1 MIGGLVSSSLLEDAR
16 LIRAVSSITSRA
28 ERQPSPEVLRETY
41 VETGVMPQVANFNH
55 QILYG
60 RRGTGKTHV
69 LQVLGAEMED
79 DPNVFRIYLDIRLLG
94 SAHMFTDPTQPLAP
108 RCIALFK
115 DLLRLLQGRLL
126 DIATDPER
134 NGDGMEEV
142 SNLAQYITEKTAE
155 VTSRD
160 VKTMRQAGGDSQV
173 GLRVGVAQAVP
184 SVELNLGRTTNHAN
198 SDEVAYTEAL
208 RETIVYSEV
217 YQVLDAAL
225 VAMDVQHLVL
235 LVDEWT
241 SIPTDLQP
249 FIAEFLKRSVLPSQ
263 RITVKIGSLEYR
275 SRFSLPQSTGGNVV
289 GFELGPDITANLDL
303 DDYYVYERNP
313 GRVEEIFAAVLY
325 KHVLSGLG
333 AEVMAEY
340 GVRDAASFRSRVFT
354 ERATF
359 VELVRAGEG
368 VVRDFLGIFA
378 AAFFKA
384 TTDSG
389 RKKIDLHSVE
399 EAARDWYETD
409 KSASLSDQQ
418 HTALQR
424 IIRDVIGSRQTK
436 MFMLSREHANHP
448 IIMSL
453 FDLRL
458 IHLIERGYSDKE
470 NPGLRYNIYALD
482 YGTYVDLKRT
492 KVEPAGMLFE
502 DMAIGEQPTDVPLV
516 PLADKR
522 SIRRVILQTSI
533 FDDL

>member
-1 MIGGLVSSSLLEDAR
+1 MTDSLLEDAR
-16 LIRAVSSITSRA
+16 MVRAVSRIASRS
-28 ERQPSPEVLRETY
+28 ERQPNPQVLRETY
-41 VETGVMPQVANFNH
+41 VETGVMPQVANFGH

-60 RRGTGKTHV
+60 HRGTGKTHV
-69 LQVLGAEMED
+69 LQVLGGQMEEEG
-79 DPNVFRIYLDIRLLG
+79 NVFHVYLDIRLLG
-94 SAHMFTDPTQPLAP
+94 SAHMFTDTTQPLAP
-108 RCIALFK
+108 RCIALYK
-115 DLLRLLQGRLL
+115 DFLGLLQARLL

-134 NGDGMEEV
+134 DGSGLEEV
-142 SNLAQYITEKTAE
+142 SELARYITERTAE

-160 VKTMRQAGGDSQV
+160 VKTMRQTEGGSQV
-173 GLRVGVAQAVP
+173 DLRAGLAPTGPSADLNVG
-184 SVELNLGRTTNHAN
+184 STTRRAAT
-198 SDEVAYTEAL
+198 DEIAYTEAL
-208 RETIVYSEV
+208 RETIIYSEI
-217 YQVLDAAL
+217 YQVLDTAL
-225 VAMDVQHLVL
+225 EAMHVEHLVL
-235 LVDEWT
+235 LIDEWT

-249 FIAEFLKRSVLPSQ
+249 FIAEFLKRSVLPSK

-275 SRFSLPQSTGGNVV
+275 SRFSAPRSSRENIV

-313 GRVEEIFAAVLY
+313 EKVEEIFAAVLY
-325 KHVLSGLG
+325 KHVASGLDAG
-333 AEVMAEY
+333 VTAEY
-340 GVRDAASFRSRVFT
+340 GVRDATGFRSRIFT
-354 ERATF
+354 ERGTF

-368 VVRDFLGIFA
+368 VVRDFLGIFG

-384 TTDSG
+384 TGSG
-389 RKKIDLHSVE
+389 RQKIDLHSVE

-424 IIRDVIGSRQTK
+424 IIRDVIGGRQTK
-436 MFMLSREHANHP
+436 MFMLSREHADHP
-448 IIMSL
+448 MILSL

-492 KVEPAGMLFE
+492 KVEPAGVLFATIDSAE
-502 DMAIGEQPTDVPLV
+502 YRTDEPLV

-522 SIRRVILQTSI
+522 SIRRVILQPSI
-533 FDDL
+533 FDDM